1 MNEILTK
8 KKLREF
14 GFLVGLGIPI
24 IIGLIIPIILN
35 HSFRLWTLFL
45 GGPLLILAIFYP
57 KLLFYP
63 YKFWIC
69 LGNLLGRINSSLILG
84 LVYICLLIPIAFIM
98 KIFGY
103 DPLKSKK
110 VQTKTYK
117 EITKYNKIDLNNGR

>member
-45 GGPLLILAIFYP
+45 SCPLLILAIFYP
-57 KLLFYP
+57 QLLFYP
-63 YKFWIC
+63 YKFWIG

-84 LVYICLLIPIAFIM
+84 LVFIGLLIPIAFIM
-98 KIFGY
+98 KIFKY
-103 DPLKSKK
+103 DPLRKK
-110 VQTKTYK
+110 RFNTSSYYEINK
-117 EITKYNKIDLNNGR
+117 EHKIDLTKIF